1 MGRNYDEWYEVCEAF
16 CKKVGAELVFVNS
29 DSFGIR
35 TKDDELRHIYAEEL
49 MGIILGMKER
59 GEW

>member
-1 MGRNYDEWYEVCEAF
+1 MTRIQPEWEEVCEAF

-35 TKDDELRHIYAEEL
+35 TKDDALMHIYADEL
-49 MGIILGMKER
+49 MGIILGMIER